1 MRVENRNSFS
11 HLHHSLI
18 EDKPYRKPC
27 ISISII
33 HHGYFFLRDAPS
45 YYYPKMTQYILQS
58 GLGFVNFRVNKKK
71 FTKSKIHRF
80 EYILHI
86 VFHIVWCL
94 PYSFPT
100 VHKRL
105 NIRSR
110 FSQSR
115 CSQNRG
121 QTVIIIKI

>member
-1 MRVENRNSFS
+1 MKKIVGFFKFEDIDSNFRNFENLFFENQIFEKKFRNFENTKKIFETISKF
-11 HLHHSLI
+11 
-18 EDKPYRKPC
+18 RKPTLM
-27 ISISII
+27 
-33 HHGYFFLRDAPS
+33 G
-45 YYYPKMTQYILQS
+45 TEIL
-58 GLGFVNFRVNKKK
+58 
-71 FTKSKIHRF
+71 FTKLKVHMI
-80 EYILHI
+80 EYILHG
-86 VFHIVWCL
+86 VCHIVC
-94 PYSFPT
+94 PT